1 MSRRRGSLRARRVV
15 LTYVADHPPWR
26 LRFKGDSGES
36 PKELDE
42 EDLGDVMAAESTEAE
57 SAGGESPVAESA
69 GGESPVVPK
78 GGGSTAPGD
87 ARQHAVVDHIGE
99 GEIRL
104 RLCTHDHDDSA
115 TAKFVTLTYAQF
127 KADWEILYDA
137 QAVADLGII
146 RDWAQWR
153 MATNQDFKAHIAK
166 CTVSNA
172 LSYISVATPLPKV
185 RVETKPQ
192 KKVVAEQKYAAGD
205 LRLVPNSM
213 CLCVDR
219 PTDKASDKFRV
230 LTETMTEDGRPV
242 WIAPQAVVAPALG
255 STGKKIGSVEL
266 FWCVRR
272 PTDVLAEGA
281 DPIGNMQLVQ
291 TRVVG
296 SVAMRPY
303 DEAGSDLAFKSAQ
316 FNATVPLLVNSKDRL
331 IN

>member
-15 LTYVADHPPWR
+15 LKYVTDHPPWR
-26 LRFKGDSGES
+26 LRFEGDSGES
-36 PKELDE
+36 PMDLDE
-42 EDLGDVMAAESTEAE
+42 EDLGDVAAAESTEAE
-57 SAGGESPVAESA
+57 SAGGESPVEGSA

-87 ARQHAVVDHIGE
+87 ARQHAVVDHIGD
-99 GEIRL
+99 GKIRL
-104 RLCTHDHDDSA
+104 RLCSHDHNESA
-115 TAKFVTLTYAQF
+115 TPKFVTLTYEEF

-146 RDWAQWR
+146 RDWPQYR
-153 MATNQDFKAHIAK
+153 MAANQDFKAHLAK
-166 CTVSNA
+166 CKVSCA
-172 LSYISVATPLPKV
+172 LGYLMECTPLPKV

-192 KKVVAEQKYAAGD
+192 KRVVAEKKYAAGD
-205 LRLVPNSM
+205 LRLVPNSTS
-213 CLCVDR
+213 LCVDK

-255 STGKKIGSVEL
+255 SNGKKVGSVEL

-272 PTDVLAEGA
+272 PTEVLAEGA
-281 DPIGNMQLVQ
+281 DPIGNMQLVP

-303 DEAGSDLAFKSAQ
+303 DEAGSALAFKSAE